1 MMRRMGVRSLAVPL
15 ALALASGCALRA
27 ARPAPVEPPSPG
39 VALAFV
45 VGEGPARCRV
55 ELERIPAATFATYVA
70 QLAREE
76 RLAGA
81 IRDVG
86 LSLERGHPV
95 LTVALAPAAA
105 PADPA
110 PGERLCA
117 RVRDFEARAEREAAS
132 VAEDGAPPRWPAVL
146 DPGQVRFRSVQRVT
160 RGGRTLGLAEYAI
173 GARRDGARVLFSR
186 GTFLVRSDGGWTA
199 ADALQLEEADAR
211 GLLVSGRYA
220 RFAGGAL
227 QYRIDLRRDGERA
240 FAFSG
245 EAGGRTVGGRF
256 ETPGGLATT
265 LARID
270 LFSERA
276 GGPPAEPVLVETYD
290 PQTDPV
296 RPTPVV
302 HRRDP
307 ARRRGV
313 VTQVGGRTA
322 TGVVAPDGTIEWI
335 EAAGEPPTRTETIW
349 RDGAP

>member
-1 MMRRMGVRSLAVPL
+1 MMRRMRRSLALPVV
-15 ALALASGCALRA
+15 LALASGCALRA
-27 ARPAPVEPPSPG
+27 TRPAPVEPPSPG
-39 VALAFV
+39 VALAFG

-55 ELERIPAATFATYVA
+55 DLERIPAATFATYVA

-76 RLAGA
+76 RLAGE

-95 LTVALAPAAA
+95 LTVSLEPATA

-110 PGERLCA
+110 PADRLCA
-117 RVRDFEARAEREAAS
+117 RVREFEAQVEREAAR
-132 VAEDGAPPRWPAVL
+132 VAAGGAPPRWPAAL
-146 DPGQVRFRSVQRVT
+146 DPGQVRFRSVQRVM
-160 RGGRTLGLAEYAI
+160 RGGRALGLAEYAI
-173 GARRDGARVLFSR
+173 GARPDGTRVLFSR
-186 GTFLVRSDGGWTA
+186 GTFLVRSGDGWSA
-199 ADALQLEEADAR
+199 ADALQLEDADAR
-211 GLLVSGRYA
+211 GMLVSGRYA

-227 QYRIDLRRDGERA
+227 QYRVDLRRDGERA

-245 EAGGRTVGGRF
+245 EASGRTVGGRF
-256 ETPGGLATT
+256 ESPAGLATT
-265 LARID
+265 LARIA

-276 GGPPAEPVLVETYD
+276 GGPPAEAVLVETYD
-290 PQTDPV
+290 PQTDPL

-313 VTQVGGRTA
+313 VPQVGGRTA
-322 TGVVAPDGTIEWI
+322 TGVAAPDGTLEWI

>member
-1 MMRRMGVRSLAVPL
+1 MPARSLALPV
-15 ALALASGCALRA
+15 ALALLSGCALRA
-27 ARPAPVEPPSPG
+27 ARPAPLEPPSPG
-39 VALAFV
+39 VALAF
-45 VGEGPARCRV
+45 GIGDGPARCRV

-76 RLAGA
+76 RLAGEP
-81 IRDVG
+81 REVG
-86 LSLERGHPV
+86 LALERGHPA
-95 LTVALAPAAA
+95 LTVTFAPAEA

-110 PGERLCA
+110 PAARLCA
-117 RVRDFEARAEREAAS
+117 RIREFAAQAEREAAD
-132 VAEDGAPPRWPAVL
+132 AARRGAPTRWPAGL
-146 DPGQVRFRSVQRVT
+146 DPGAVRFRSVQRVT
-160 RGGRTLGLAEYAI
+160 RGGRAVGLAEYAI
-173 GARRDGARVLFSR
+173 GARADGARVLFSR
-186 GTFLVRSDGGWTA
+186 GTFLVPSGEGWYA

-227 QYRIDLRRDGERA
+227 QYRIDVRRDGDGG

-245 EAGGRTVGGRF
+245 EASGRVIGGRF
-256 ETPGGLATT
+256 EAPGGLATT

-276 GGPPAEPVLVETYD
+276 GGPPAGPVRVETYD
-290 PQTDPV
+290 PQTDPL
-296 RPTPVV
+296 RATPVV

-322 TGVVAPDGTIEWI
+322 TGVVAPDGTLEWI

-349 RDGAP
+349 REGTP